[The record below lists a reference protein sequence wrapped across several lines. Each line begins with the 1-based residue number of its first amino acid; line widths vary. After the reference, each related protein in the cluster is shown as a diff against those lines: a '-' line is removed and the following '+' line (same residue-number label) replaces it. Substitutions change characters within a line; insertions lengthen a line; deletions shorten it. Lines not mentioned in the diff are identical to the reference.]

1 MSACSFVPDSVT
13 ITMLQFSS
21 VAQLCP
27 TLWPHESQHA
37 RPPCPSPAPRV
48 HPDSR
53 PSSQWCHPA
62 VSSSVVPFFSC
73 PQSLPASKSFPMSQ
87 LFASGGQTTRVSA
100 LASFL
105 PKKSQGWDSWRQKAE
120 KINKKWFQVSNPLSL
135 NSVKCFTLSQ
145 QFSLPFLDCL
155 VWKHDFQQ
163 WNAMCLL
170 VRLLCENDLCAEFL
184 FEKWKLYRL

>member
-1 MSACSFVPDSVT
+1 MWLTLSLSKRSYEFQKIIQLANGRPGMTDSGPLENLFIPVCIDLSVT
-13 ITMLQFSS
+13 LFCMWLSS
-21 VAQLCP
+21 VYAFAAL
-27 TLWPHESQHA
+27 
-37 RPPCPSPAPRV
+37 
-48 HPDSR
+48 
-53 PSSQWCHPA
+53 
-62 VSSSVVPFFSC
+62 FS
-73 PQSLPASKSFPMSQ
+73 AE
-87 LFASGGQTTRVSA
+87 
-100 LASFL
+100 SFL